1 MTAETVHGS
10 AASAEV
16 KPRRVRWA
24 ILALLFVATVLNY
37 VDRQTLSILASD
49 VQRDLGIDDKGY
61 ARIVQSFLIAYTLAY
76 LVVGWIT
83 DKLGAKWTLALFLGW
98 WSLANMM
105 TGWVRNASQLGLARL
120 MLGLGEPGVYT
131 AGPKAGAEH
140 FPAKERGFAI
150 GVYTAGAMVGAT
162 VAPPLIGFLAIA
174 YGWRAAFVIT
184 GAVGFLWLIAWL
196 LVYPRQP
203 VAGERKAEDPI
214 AIGRIL
220 RDRSVWGLAAS
231 RLIAD
236 PVWYFYL
243 FWFPKYL
250 RDDRGLT
257 LVGVASLSWIVYLA
271 ADLGSIGGGLLSGR
285 WIARG
290 MAPQKSRLVAMGLGA
305 ALVPLGM
312 LIALAPPIPATLAIG
327 AAVAFGHLVFQVNMG
342 ALIVDRYPIR
352 SVATIFGL
360 IAAGSGLGGFLST
373 PLLGP
378 LAAGKDYPSIFLL
391 MGLLHPVA
399 WTVAWL
405 TTRGRTAALD
415 ITPADDTIRRTP
427 ER

>member
-1 MTAETVHGS
+1 MTIETSS
-10 AASAEV
+10 AAGIPAEP

-49 VQRDLGIDDKGY
+49 VQRDLGIDDTGY
-61 ARIVQSFLIAYTLAY
+61 ARIVQYFLIAYTLAY

-83 DKLGAKWTLALFLGW
+83 DKLGAKWTLAIFLGW
-98 WSLANMM
+98 WSLANML
-105 TGWVRNASQLGLARL
+105 TGWVRNAEQLGLART

-131 AGPKAGAEH
+131 AGPKAVAEH

-162 VAPPLIGFLAIA
+162 VAPPLIGFLAVK

-184 GAVGFLWLIAWL
+184 GAAGFFWLIAWL
-196 LVYPRQP
+196 LVYPRRPAPAERQTRDP
-203 VAGERKAEDPI
+203 V

-250 RDDRGLT
+250 MDDRGMT
-257 LVGVASLSWIVYLA
+257 LVALASLAWLVYLA
-271 ADLGSIGGGLLSGR
+271 ADIGSIGGGLFSGR
-285 WIARG
+285 LIARG
-290 MAPQKSRLVAMGLGA
+290 MAPQKSRLVAMGVGA
-305 ALVPLGM
+305 GLAPIGI
-312 LIALAPPIPATLAIG
+312 LIALAPPVPATLALG
-327 AAVAFGHLVFQVNMG
+327 ATVAFAHLMFQVNMG

-373 PLLGP
+373 QLVGQ
-378 LAAGKDYPSIFLL
+378 LAASKNYETVFLL

-405 TTRGRTAALD
+405 ATRGRTAALD
-415 ITPADDTIRRTP
+415 PEPAP
-427 ER
+427 SS